1 MTNIIL
7 FDNDR
12 RDSFLPLTFTR
23 PTCELRV
30 GLFTI
35 TEKWSVWLK
44 GQVSYITQDYLS
56 SKYPISIAEENFVIN
71 GTVMPNDQLVRLIQQ
86 LDYNEALMK
95 GEELIA
101 VRLDEGQFENLM
113 ENDDLDELI
122 GYQLTETPLHQL
134 KRLPDIFQM
143 NGQQLKTDIG
153 KMTELRTGAPIPEN
167 VIAVNP
173 KNVFIEK
180 SAVIDPGVILNA
192 SEGPIYIGRNA
203 KIMEGALIRGPF
215 GLGENSVIKMG
226 AKIYSNTTIGPFSKV
241 GGEINNCVI
250 TGYSNKAHDGF
261 LGNSVLGEWCN
272 IGADSNNSNLK
283 NNYKNVKIWDY
294 TSKRFTDT
302 ESQFCGLFMGDHS
315 KCGINTMF
323 NTGTVI
329 GVHANIFG
337 GGFPR
342 TFIPSFSWGGHSGW
356 KTYLLDKALETA
368 ELMMDRRGQKLTEED
383 RDIYQHLFDWT
394 STYRSW
400 EKSPS
405 GNES

>member
-12 RDSFLPLTFTR
+12 RDNFLPLTFTR

-35 TEKWSVWLK
+35 TEKWSIWLK

-56 SKYPISIAEENFVIN
+56 AKYPIAIAEENFVIN
-71 GTVMPNDQLVRLIQQ
+71 GSVMPNDQLVRLIQQ

-122 GYQLTETPLHQL
+122 GYQLTETPLHQITT
-134 KRLPDIFQM
+134 LPDMFQM
-143 NGQQLKTDIG
+143 NGQQLVTDIK
-153 KMTELRTGAPIPEN
+153 KMTELRNGAAIPDH
-167 VIAVNP
+167 VTAVKP
-173 KNVFIEK
+173 RHIFIEK
-180 SAVIDPGVILNA
+180 SAVVDPGVILNA

-226 AKIYSNTTIGPFSKV
+226 AKIYKNTTIGPFSKI
-241 GGEINNCVI
+241 GGEVNNVVI
-250 TGYSNKAHDGF
+250 SGYSNKAHDGF
-261 LGNSVLGEWCN
+261 LGNAVIGEWCN

-283 NNYKNVKIWDY
+283 NNYSNVKIWNY
-294 TSKRFTDT
+294 VNQRFIDT
-302 ESQFCGLFMGDHS
+302 NSQFCGLFMGDHS

-342 TFIPSFSWGGHSGW
+342 TFIPSFSWGGHSSL
-356 KTYLLDKALETA
+356 KTYHLNKALETA
-368 ELMMDRRGQKLTEED
+368 ARMMDRRAQTLTHED
-383 RDIYQHLFDWT
+383 RNIYQYLFDRT

-405 GNES
+405 GKKS